1 MIKPNPIAGCFAT
14 GDYSQLLARSRY
26 CLVMP
31 GKRFATLSSLGMAM
45 PCLLFSATRHL
56 DSKMPLWPPCTQ
68 GPFIIGSLDDQVM
81 PTSPS
86 PLAPTS
92 PTPLPHLFHSHLSG
106 DGWSARAED
115 AVLHGCVPVVIMD
128 RVHAV
133 WEPQL
138 DWPSF
143 SVRVNES
150 ALHTVRDER
159 SEGEGR
165 GMR

>member
-1 MIKPNPIAGCFAT
+1 M
-14 GDYSQLLARSRY
+14 L
-26 CLVMP
+26 
-31 GKRFATLSSLGMAM
+31 
-45 PCLLFSATRHL
+45 H
-56 DSKMPLWPPCTQ
+56 
-68 GPFIIGSLDDQVM
+68 
-81 PTSPS
+81 
-86 PLAPTS
+86 TS